1 MTIRYRKE
9 DHTFAICAYGE
20 SKYLEQCI
28 NSLLKQSVKS
38 RVMLFTSTPNEY
50 IDGLAEKYGLP
61 LLINKRS
68 KGIAADW
75 KFAYDHTK
83 TKLVTLAHQDDVYYP
98 DFLEQTLKHINSC
111 EKPLI
116 AFTCYHELQEGRKVT
131 DKDFINLRIKKYLLS
146 PLAIKRTQNV
156 KWLRR
161 RLLSVGNPICC
172 PSVTYV
178 KDNLPKKIFD
188 EGMETNLDWAA
199 WEKLSKRDGQFV
211 YIPKPLMAHRIY
223 ADSATGE
230 LIRSGTRRKEDL
242 KMLSKFWPAPIA
254 KILNRLY
261 SKSQKSRLK

>member
-1 MTIRYRKE
+1 MTIRYSKE

-28 NSLLKQSVKS
+28 DSLLKQSVKS

-50 IDGLAEKYGLP
+50 IEGFAEKYELP
-61 LLINKRS
+61 LVTNNSS

-75 KFAYDHTK
+75 NFAYEHVD

-98 DFLEQTLKHINSC
+98 EFLDQTLKYINSC
-111 EKPLI
+111 EKPII
-116 AFTCYHELQEGRKVT
+116 AFTRYHELQHDKKVT
-131 DKDFINLRIKKYLLS
+131 DKDFINLRMKNYLLS
-146 PLAIKRTQNV
+146 PLAIKRMQNV

-161 RLLSVGNPICC
+161 RLLSFGNPICC

-178 KDNLPKKIFD
+178 KDNLPERIFD
-188 EGMETNLDWAA
+188 EGLSTNLDWAT
-199 WEKLSKRDGQFV
+199 WEKLSARDGQFV
-211 YIPKPLMAHRIY
+211 YIPEALMAHRIY

-230 LIRSGTRRKEDL
+230 LIRSGTRKKEDL
-242 KMLSKFWPAPIA
+242 KMLNKFWPAPIA
-254 KILNRLY
+254 KAINSIY